1 MVFCTPSVSPNVC
14 HTTKFLI
21 AGRWSHGFNR
31 LQMDADSKLL
41 TEFLSVLQQD
51 TARLAHEVSSLGHVQ
66 ATSMNSSRCTFFYS
80 RYVNGHIFILAYV
93 SRLKSH
99 SVPLKLLVENEL
111 YRLSVWA
118 NPMNDSKRGLDYSTN
133 LERSMTDVSFFYSF
147 SLLWDNKMRY
157 RRPGR
162 VLYERPGRLIQ
173 LWQ

>member
-66 ATSMNSSRCTFFYS
+66 ATSMNSSRCTFFLLKICEWPHLHFS
-80 RYVNGHIFILAYV
+80 ICFASKKSQCPTQTARGERTLQTLCVGQPDE
-93 SRLKSH
+93 RLKT
-99 SVPLKLLVENEL
+99 
-111 YRLSVWA
+111 WA
-118 NPMNDSKRGLDYSTN
+118 GLFNQPRKVYDGCK
-133 LERSMTDVSFFYSF
+133 FF
-147 SLLWDNKMRY
+147 L
-157 RRPGR
+157 
-162 VLYERPGRLIQ
+162 
-173 LWQ
+173 